1 MQTYLGTS
9 RLSGVGMTFV
19 SRWPGQESNT
29 EIAFITGLAAEWAY
43 EKNSVKD
50 LLQEP
55 FSSGPLGHRAGAI
68 RTDGGPTQDRHGPH
82 LPFRPGRPFYIQTGH
97 SQATRVGIVG
107 IAERLNVTA
116 GARESRT
123 RGALHSSDF
132 DQRPRRLG
140 EFGRFR
146 LKLVTQHFFDSSEEL
161 ARTDGFRDIGIH
173 SRGNAFLPVT
183 I

>member
-1 MQTYLGTS
+1 M
-9 RLSGVGMTFV
+9 GMTFV

-97 SQATRVGIVG
+97 SEATRVGIVG
-107 IAERLNVTA
+107 IAERQNVTA
-116 GARESRT
+116 REQARLVVRSPAPFYRQILNPMETFSYRPPCSTLLSHHTLLLRALISALGFRSTPKGTGRT
-123 RGALHSSDF
+123 RKRVGAAVRYVMSPTL
-132 DQRPRRLG
+132 
-140 EFGRFR
+140 
-146 LKLVTQHFFDSSEEL
+146 
-161 ARTDGFRDIGIH
+161 
-173 SRGNAFLPVT
+173 N
-183 I
+183 